1 MSTREGTV
9 VYSRNASRPYDVEI
23 HVLGCDCIHCD
34 PVEPVLPNLKL
45 AIGGI
50 AVGTL
55 IPFAWDARG
64 MISVLASM
72 IGLRI

>member
-1 MSTREGTV
+1 MSPREGTV
-9 VYSRNASRPYDVEI
+9 VYSRNPSRPYDVEI

-34 PVEPVLPNLKL
+34 PVEPALPLLKL
-45 AIGGI
+45 AII
-50 AVGTL
+50 SVPVGTL

-72 IGLRI
+72 IGVRI